1 MFDAIATEHG
11 IIYGYG
17 LVSAHSNPAAN
28 QLVSD
33 AMREHRERREEAIAR
48 LAARNVTV
56 PLPAAGYQVPVD
68 VEDPIAAAK
77 LALQMEEDASRA
89 WRAVLEQATSGD
101 DRAFA
106 VTALSESAV
115 TAARWRTRLGVE
127 PTTVAFPGGSE

>member
-33 AMREHRERREEAIAR
+33 AMREHRERREEAIVR

-89 WRAVLEQATSGD
+89 WRAVLEQATAGD